1 MCVNCFFFFRFL
13 GEDVYVYLYG
23 DDIDELVINI
33 NMLRLSL
40 LDEDDLQEV
49 VNVGKLIY
57 NLFVFFEVILF
68 DYFY

>member
-1 MCVNCFFFFRFL
+1 MNKLIVLRIKDIYVCVLIVFRFL

-40 LDEDDLQEV
+40 LDEDDL
-49 VNVGKLIY
+49 
-57 NLFVFFEVILF
+57 
-68 DYFY
+68 